1 MDYATKNI
9 IELKCI
15 TRQRKI
21 KNYMKMKK
29 DKLISMLEANDKD
42 SHCVR

>member
-9 IELKCI
+9 LELKFI
-15 TRQRKI
+15 GHQRKI

-29 DKLISMLEANDKD
+29 D
-42 SHCVR
+42 